1 MTVFVRLRG
10 LPVVANSMDVRQF
23 FFGLSIPRGGVYI
36 IGGVYGE
43 AFITFGSFE
52 DARCALNLSGR
63 PLKNS
68 IVHLS
73 LSSEAE
79 MRYAFE
85 INRITA
91 NQPMQ
96 SIPYPGFGNGADR
109 NGIHPY
115 SRLRSEER
123 AGPSYLYLHSLPLK
137 ATKVEIKEYFKEL
150 YVEDVIFL
158 KFQNGVRNGNAVV
171 KFSRSNDAIEA
182 LQRPRLFMG
191 SCQINMM
198 VSDELEWIRAGGI
211 RKKELSPRRSLS
223 SGRKRSRSRS
233 PVRKRR
239 HAVYTN
245 EFYVHLVHLPTSA
258 AKKDVQQHFSF
269 ASLSESQITFLT
281 DKSGK
286 RTREGFV
293 MFKCGRDYKRALDLH
308 KEPFLGRS
316 LSIYSIPKRAM
327 QDLLSHKE
335 GKSSNS
341 RERSAQIDF
350 PRRNAKES
358 PSWKANCVY
367 LRNFSFDVTKADV
380 QKFLT
385 GFTVK
390 EEDIFV
396 LVDDKGVGLGEALV
410 KFETEKEAA
419 SVGKLHRE
427 KYNGTEILLRCI
439 TEEQMKAFGA
449 GNRKLKDAGEAI
461 ATDAAAGEP
470 ATDAAAGAIATDTA
484 AGEPAT
490 DTAAGAIA
498 TDTAAGEPA
507 TDTAAGEPA
516 TDTAAGEPATD
527 TAAGEPATDTTAGEP
542 ATDTAAGEPATDTA
556 AGEPATDPEEIE
568 SMEVTTDTQVPSP
581 DLSQMVAP
589 SDVTNIED
597 ESACEVDNNETNA
610 KESLEEEGTCENSH
624 DGKQNETTVFI
635 RNVPNTVTVPEIQD
649 FFVAYKVFSVNLTQI
664 DTGTATVCL
673 QTYEEALCAVN
684 ELDNRPIGNNTVT
697 LSLV

>member
-1 MTVFVRLRG
+1 
-10 LPVVANSMDVRQF
+10 
-23 FFGLSIPRGGVYI
+23 
-36 IGGVYGE
+36 
-43 AFITFGSFE
+43 
-52 DARCALNLSGR
+52 
-63 PLKNS
+63 
-68 IVHLS
+68 
-73 LSSEAE
+73 

-96 SIPYPGFGNGADR
+96 SIPYSGFGNGADR

-150 YVEDVIFL
+150 DVEDVIFL

-341 RERSAQIDF
+341 RERSAHIDF

-449 GNRKLKDAGEAI
+449 GNRKLKDAGEV
-461 ATDAAAGEP
+461 P
-470 ATDAAAGAIATDTA
+470 ASDTA
-484 AGEPAT
+484 AGEPAS
-490 DTAAGAIA
+490 DTAAGEPA

-527 TAAGEPATDTTAGEP
+527 TAAGEPATDT
-542 ATDTAAGEPATDTA
+542 A

-568 SMEVTTDTQVPSP
+568 SMEVTTDTQVTSP
-581 DLSQMVAP
+581 DLSQTVAP

-649 FFVAYKVFSVNLTQI
+649 FFVGYKAFSVNLTQI